1 MTSRSRFVLSLAST
15 AVVLYLVSGP
25 LMRRALGDTGYT
37 QLSIFHEVVS
47 MVRESYV
54 DPVNMDRTLDAAESG
69 LLEALDGDSGYFGA
83 EDFKAIQAAKRAPVE
98 TGIILGRR
106 FGFLTIVAT
115 RPGSPARK
123 LGLKAGD
130 FIKTIDGKHTH
141 TLTVASGER
150 LLEGQPG
157 STVRV
162 AIFKSGSE
170 VAEHSIERQ
179 AASTSAPVARLL
191 DGGVAYIA
199 VPDLGD
205 EATTTLKTSIALL
218 QSQGARA
225 LVLDLRSSASGPLK
239 NGGALAELF
248 VKGVLVAKLSA
259 RNVPDQPLMASE
271 TARVY
276 SGPLAILVDR
286 GTAGAAEIAAACL
299 LESDR
304 ASLFGEN
311 TFGRAGVQKPI
322 PLDSGGGLLLT
333 VARYVTPKGQSI
345 NGKGVTPK
353 TLVRNPESIDLI
365 GTPGKDP
372 VLDKAIDALKANA
385 SKAAA

>member
-15 AVVLYLVSGP
+15 VVVLYLVSGP

-83 EDFKAIQAAKRAPVE
+83 DDFKMIQAGKRAPAD

-141 TLTVASGER
+141 NITVAGGER

-157 STVRV
+157 TTVKV
-162 AIFKSGSE
+162 AIFKSGTDAVES
-170 VAEHSIERQ
+170 VIEKQ
-179 AASTSAPVARLL
+179 APFRAPPVSNLL
-191 DGGVAYIA
+191 DGGVGYLVVSDLSDGTAA
-199 VPDLGD
+199 V
-205 EATTTLKTSIALL
+205 LKTSIAALE
-218 QSQGARA
+218 SQGAHA
-225 LVLDLRSSASGPLK
+225 LVLDLRSCATGPLK
-239 NGGALAELF
+239 NGAALAELF
-248 VKGVLVAKLSA
+248 VKGGLVAKLTS
-259 RNVPDQPLMASE
+259 RNAPDEPLMASE

-276 SGPLAILVDR
+276 TGPLAVLVDR
-286 GTAGAAEIAAACL
+286 GTAGASEIVAAFL

-304 ASLFGEN
+304 ATLFGEN
-311 TFGRAGVQKPI
+311 TFGRVGVQKSI
-322 PLDSGGGLLLT
+322 PLESGGGLLLT
-333 VARYVTPKGQSI
+333 VSRYVTPKGQAI
-345 NGKGVTPK
+345 HGKGVAPK
-353 TLVRNPESIDLI
+353 TPVRNPESIDLM

-372 VLDKAIDALKANA
+372 VLDKALDALKAILL
-385 SKAAA
+385 KAAA